1 MAAPSSPARPLLER
15 GLLVVEIAAAVAV
28 VAFVVG
34 RVSGAA
40 ATVSFLAVG
49 GALALAGYFV
59 FRMVGALADES
70 LDARGQVLDEDRLRL
85 EHEKQLLLHGIK
97 ELEADL
103 GTGKVDPR
111 DYAVL
116 RRSAEARALEIIRV
130 LRETDDRWLA
140 AAQAL
145 VEQSLGRPPLA
156 ARLEPDGTE
165 KRLVPTTPKAA
176 ERAQALTAEHAQP
189 DKAPAADEGPGAVGA
204 AARVLLVDA
213 TATAHP
219 AFFDPRPVRL
229 VAEGDGVVCSGCGAR
244 SPSGVRFCT
253 GCGRPRAAEGTAS

>member
-40 ATVSFLAVG
+40 ATVSFLAIGV
-49 GALALAGYFV
+49 ALALAGYFV

-145 VEQSLGRPPLA
+145 VEQRLGRPPLA
-156 ARLEPDGTE
+156 ARLEADGAE
-165 KRLVPTTPKAA
+165 KKLVPTTPKAA
-176 ERAQALTAEHAQP
+176 ERARALTSERAPVAAAAPSAE
-189 DKAPAADEGPGAVGA
+189 APAAHGP
-204 AARVLLVDA
+204 VDA
-213 TATAHP
+213 ATTAHP

-229 VAEGDGVVCSGCGAR
+229 VAEGDGLVCSGCGAQ
-244 SPSGVRFCT
+244 SPIGVRFCT
-253 GCGRPRAAEGTAS
+253 GCGRPRAAEGSAS